1 VLESGLH
8 APEAAAGEDG
18 GGEAGPRLRGRL
30 AFAAAEREQDGR
42 KKKSL
47 HVVFDA
53 ARSKPFPRHDRIE
66 DMSLEQNKSMVR
78 RLVDEAQ
85 TQGQFDVVDEL
96 MADDFVDHSPLPGL
110 PPTREGVKMLF
121 AGLRAAFPDLH
132 VTISEQIAEDERVAT
147 RKTFRGTHRG
157 DFLGVPASGRPV
169 EFEVI
174 DILTFERGKITE
186 HRVVLD
192 QLGLLRQ
199 LGAM

>member
-1 VLESGLH
+1 M
-8 APEAAAGEDG
+8 PGET
-18 GGEAGPRLRGRL
+18 
-30 AFAAAEREQDGR
+30 
-42 KKKSL
+42 
-47 HVVFDA
+47 
-53 ARSKPFPRHDRIE
+53 KPFPEDDRKE
-66 DMSLEQNKSMVR
+66 SMSTEHHKTKVR
-78 RLVDEAQ
+78 RLIDEAQ
-85 TQGQFDVVDEL
+85 SGGRLEVVDEL
-96 MADDFVDHSPLPGL
+96 LAEDFVDHTPFPGI

-132 VTISEQIAEDERVAT
+132 VTISEQIAEDHRVAT
-147 RKTFRGTHRG
+147 RKTFRGTHQG

-174 DILTFERGKITE
+174 DILTFESERISE

>member
-1 VLESGLH
+1 
-8 APEAAAGEDG
+8 
-18 GGEAGPRLRGRL
+18 
-30 AFAAAEREQDGR
+30 
-42 KKKSL
+42 
-47 HVVFDA
+47 
-53 ARSKPFPRHDRIE
+53 
-66 DMSLEQNKSMVR
+66 MSLEHNKSIVR
-78 RLVDEAQ
+78 RLVEEAQ
-85 TQGQFDVVDEL
+85 SRGRLEVVDEL

-132 VTISEQIAEDERVAT
+132 VTISEQIAEDDRVAS
-147 RKTFRGTHRG
+147 RKTFRGTHQG

-174 DILTFERGKITE
+174 DILTFDDGRISE

-199 LGAM
+199 LGASV